1 MRLIENVEL
10 QKLALELFE
19 ATGSGHEV
27 ARKLGIGS
35 STAYRVL
42 QAAGASVPSRTDPKP
57 LKRKITDD
65 VSASLVA
72 DYESGDFTH
81 EELGKKYGCG
91 GHAIRSA
98 VKRAGRK
105 LKAAGGTVKKPADDE
120 IETMVR
126 LYNGGMS
133 QQAIAVKLSTSQTR
147 VSRILVLA
155 GCKTRDAKASGDK
168 HGMWKGGLVKTQQ
181 GYTMELVP
189 TDHPMASMR
198 TNTGYVLQHRLVMAN
213 SLGRPLT
220 RGESVHHI
228 NGDKTDNRL
237 ENLQLRQGNHGK
249 GIVMMCACCGSN
261 NILNVKLS

>member
-1 MRLIENVEL
+1 M
-10 QKLALELFE
+10 
-19 ATGSGHEV
+19 
-27 ARKLGIGS
+27 
-35 STAYRVL
+35 
-42 QAAGASVPSRTDPKP
+42 
-57 LKRKITDD
+57 
-65 VSASLVA
+65 
-72 DYESGDFTH
+72 
-81 EELGKKYGCG
+81 
-91 GHAIRSA
+91 
-98 VKRAGRK
+98 
-105 LKAAGGTVKKPADDE
+105 KKPADDE

>member
-105 LKAAGGTVKKPADDE
+105 VE
-120 IETMVR
+120 
-126 LYNGGMS
+126 S
-133 QQAIAVKLSTSQTR
+133 
-147 VSRILVLA
+147 SRRY
-155 GCKTRDAKASGDK
+155 GEKT
-168 HGMWKGGLVKTQQ
+168 
-181 GYTMELVP
+181 
-189 TDHPMASMR
+189 
-198 TNTGYVLQHRLVMAN
+198 
-213 SLGRPLT
+213 GR
-220 RGESVHHI
+220 
-228 NGDKTDNRL
+228 
-237 ENLQLRQGNHGK
+237 
-249 GIVMMCACCGSN
+249 
-261 NILNVKLS
+261 